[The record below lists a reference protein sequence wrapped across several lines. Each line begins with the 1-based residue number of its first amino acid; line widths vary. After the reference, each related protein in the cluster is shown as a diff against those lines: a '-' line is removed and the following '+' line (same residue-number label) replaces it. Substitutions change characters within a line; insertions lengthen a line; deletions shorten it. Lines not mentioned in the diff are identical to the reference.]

1 MGIYS
6 ACSSSST
13 KVLTNTMPRGFF
25 GVVASSSSASA
36 SASSCVPV
44 RLKIRLWA
52 FLLWLVFTLPNVI
65 VTLTL
70 YFTNGGSGDG
80 GAGDG
85 GAVNVENA
93 SVSAAQ
99 HTSTE
104 DPSWAS
110 PDVLGYDEDEDGFD
124 SAAGET
130 EVADEEEF
138 RCYDNY
144 TVYLPIYEST
154 RFWVEGVGLACVG
167 LLGLCGNGLTLAVLA
182 RSKGT
187 KFNRLLVYLS
197 LTDCALILFFLLLS
211 YFTVL
216 SSNEPQW

>member
-1 MGIYS
+1 MGLAAKALKAI
-6 ACSSSST
+6 
-13 KVLTNTMPRGFF
+13 LNMPASCCLVHF
-25 GVVASSSSASA
+25 GGE
-36 SASSCVPV
+36 SCVPV

-52 FLLWLVFTLPNVI
+52 FLIWLVFTLPNVI

-70 YFTNGGSGDG
+70 YFTGDEGGDG
-80 GAGDG
+80 DDGDPTSSEK
-85 GAVNVENA
+85 APTAASSVN
-93 SVSAAQ
+93 
-99 HTSTE
+99 
-104 DPSWAS
+104 
-110 PDVLGYDEDEDGFD
+110 D
-124 SAAGET
+124 SSRI
-130 EVADEEEF
+130 EEEVF

-144 TVYLPIYEST
+144 TVYLPIYEAT

-197 LTDCALILFFLLLS
+197 ITDCALILFFLLLS

-216 SSNEPQW
+216 SSSEPQW